1 MEGSPLMLFFFIGFT
16 IFGSFAML
24 SILTGVISEG
34 MMEKSSNR
42 KEEMRFEEER
52 RKREFVEQLRK
63 YFRESDKDGDGTISR
78 EEFSDA
84 LPQMKSMFE
93 DLGFQYSTADLE
105 VVFDLVDFD
114 GGGSIELEEFL
125 AGMASFTANVADL
138 PMHILRLQSNL
149 CS

>member
-1 MEGSPLMLFFFIGFT
+1 MG
-16 IFGSFAML
+16 
-24 SILTGVISEG
+24 
-34 MMEKSSNR
+34 
-42 KEEMRFEEER
+42 
-52 RKREFVEQLRK
+52 
-63 YFRESDKDGDGTISR
+63 
-78 EEFSDA
+78 

-149 CS
+149 CSVIKGSEGALRDQIKTMDEKLMGVEERLSSRLQA